1 MLRKIGKWMLM
12 GLGALMVLAVIASI
26 VSPPEETARSSP
38 SQAVGPDPSDSV
50 QESASVVASASA
62 APVEP
67 APTADAGL
75 FGDGTHAVGSD
86 IQPGTY
92 RGEGGG
98 LCYWERLSGFGGTF
112 EEIIANGAAE
122 ENPVVTIEASDAG
135 FETQGCGNWTD
146 DLSAITSS
154 PTAPFED
161 GTFIVGTDI
170 APGNW
175 RARGGDSCY
184 WERLSDFTGEFDGI
198 IANGAAATN
207 PIVAIDATD
216 AGFQTAGCGE
226 WTQGS

>member
-1 MLRKIGKWMLM
+1 MLRKIGKWVLI
-12 GLGALMVLAVIASI
+12 GLGALIVLAVVAAI
-26 VSPPEETARSSP
+26 VSPPEESARSSP
-38 SQAVGPDPSDSV
+38 SL
-50 QESASVVASASA
+50 SASA
-62 APVEP
+62 DASESVEESVSAVASVSAAPAEP
-67 APTADAGL
+67 APTADAGS
-75 FGDGTHAVGSD
+75 FGDGTHAIGSD

-122 ENPVVTIEASDAG
+122 ENPVVTVEASDVG

-175 RARGGDSCY
+175 RAPGGEFCY
-184 WERLSDFTGEFDGI
+184 WARLSNFTGEFDGI
-198 IANGAAATN
+198 IANGAAETN
-207 PIVAIDATD
+207 PIVAVDATD

-226 WTQGS
+226 WTQGG